1 MSGTETEVQN
11 NASKDEKTTI
21 GKRIKMPTLSL
32 PTGVDRDSVSE
43 KINQTQSAKWQ
54 GGLQSG
60 GAGGGGYA
68 RSSQSDYRSE
78 RSERSFDRGQDRY
91 DRSDRYDRQD
101 RGDRYE
107 RRVGDYQSQGYNNN
121 GYSGAGYGQNYG
133 EQNYQVQNVQNNY
146 PNQNPQQEEADGLP
160 EERDDF
166 AFDYASA
173 GQNAVVLKMQD
184 LRKKDVDQLMEF
196 AKSCG
201 IEAVDG
207 ITRQEICFS
216 LMKMLSSSSKYR
228 IYCEGILEVL
238 QDGYGFLR
246 TPDVNYSHRPDDVYV
261 SINQIKRFCLRT
273 GDAIGGFIRPPKS
286 KEKFF
291 SLVDIATVNGS
302 PHSQVRKFKA
312 FEDLT
317 PIFPKELLNLE
328 LSSGRAGDI
337 SNRVVQLTSPIGKG
351 QRALIVAPPRVG
363 KTMLIQS
370 IANAINANHPEVY
383 LFYLGI
389 DERPEEFTEMQR
401 TIKGEVVSSTFD
413 ETSSRHV
420 SLSEIVIGK
429 AKRLVEQ
436 GRDVVI
442 LLDSITR
449 LARAYNN
456 VIPSSG
462 KVLSGGVDSNALQ
475 LPKKFFGAARNIENG
490 GSLTIIATALIDT
503 GSRMDEVIF
512 EEFKG
517 TGNCEIVLDRKIADK
532 RIFPAIDIL
541 KSGTRKEDEMVAPEV
556 LSKMWMLRRIVSNF
570 NTIEAVEFLIK
581 KLRET
586 KNNEDFFNSMNS

>member
-1 MSGTETEVQN
+1 MSSNEN
-11 NASKDEKTTI
+11 NNTQSNNNDEPKEEKTTI

-32 PTGVDRDSVSE
+32 PSGVDRDSVE
-43 KINQTQSAKWQ
+43 KSSTEKFSQAGQGSRWQTALQ
-54 GGLQSG
+54 GGDV
-60 GAGGGGYA
+60 
-68 RSSQSDYRSE
+68 RE
-78 RSERSFDRGQDRY
+78 RG
-91 DRSDRYDRQD
+91 RSDRYEGRES
-101 RGDRYE
+101 RGYE
-107 RRVGDYQSQGYNNN
+107 RTERREYGYDRESRYGSTNESYQPRSNGDFNGNSDESFRGQRAIQQPDYNQGYQSYNL
-121 GYSGAGYGQNYG
+121 
-133 EQNYQVQNVQNNY
+133 
-146 PNQNPQQEEADGLP
+146 NPQQDEQEEVHDEKEDANV
-160 EERDDF
+160 
-166 AFDYASA
+166 DYANA
-173 GQNAVVLKMQD
+173 GQNTTVLKMQEV
-184 LRKKDVDQLMEF
+184 RKKDVDQLMEF
-196 AKSCG
+196 AKGIG
-201 IEAVDG
+201 IESLEG

-216 LMKMLSSSSKYR
+216 LLKALSGSAKYR
-228 IYCEGILEVL
+228 IYCEGVLEVL
-238 QDGYGFLR
+238 NDGYGFLR
-246 TPDVNYSHRPDDVYV
+246 TAEVNYAHRTDDVYV

-273 GDAIGGFIRPPKS
+273 GDTIGGFIRPPKS

-291 SLVDIATVNGS
+291 SLVDISAVNGS

-312 FEDLT
+312 FDDLT
-317 PIFPKELLNLE
+317 PIYPQSLLNLE
-328 LSSGRAGDI
+328 VQSGRASDI
-337 SNRVVQLTSPIGKG
+337 NNRVIQLTSPIGKG

-370 IANAINANHPEVY
+370 IANAININHPEVS

-413 ETSSRHV
+413 ETSARHV

-429 AKRLVEQ
+429 AKRYVEQ
-436 GRDVVI
+436 GKDVVI

-475 LPKKFFGAARNIENG
+475 LPKKFFGAARNIEYG

-541 KSGTRKEDEMVAPEV
+541 KSGTRKEEEMVSPEI
-556 LSKMWMLRRIVSNF
+556 LSKMWMLRRIVSNL
-570 NTIEAVEFLIK
+570 NTIEAIEFLIK

-586 KNNEDFFNSMNS
+586 RSNEEFFTSMNN